1 MSSTAVTLRQ
11 RWARRETVGDN
22 SMSHD
27 RRKKSTKKPA
37 RVLAP
42 IRSDELYSLQM
53 LRGLT
58 GWGDSAIRAA
68 RAGGLKPIYLH
79 RRVFYRGCDVVEYIA
94 KAAEAQDDD
103 DPRS

>member
-1 MSSTAVTLRQ
+1 MSRASSGNGFESADQATGGGVS
-11 RWARRETVGDN
+11 REIKMKN
-22 SMSHD
+22 
-27 RRKKSTKKPA
+27 KKDKNAT

-58 GWGDSAIRAA
+58 GWGDSAMRAA

-79 RRVFYRGCDVVEYIA
+79 HRVFFRGSDVVEYID
-94 KAAEAQDDD
+94 KAAEAQDGDNS
-103 DPRS
+103 R

>member
-1 MSSTAVTLRQ
+1 MSRASSGNGFESADQATGGGVS
-11 RWARRETVGDN
+11 REIKMKN
-22 SMSHD
+22 
-27 RRKKSTKKPA
+27 KKDKNAT

-42 IRSDELYSLQM
+42 IRTDELYSLQM